1 MEIPILNT
9 IGILLG
15 LAVVVLLVFRRFK
28 LPTIIGF
35 LITGIIVGPSGLGMV
50 AQSHDIEV
58 MAELGIILLL
68 FIIGMEFSLKSLMS
82 IKKAV
87 LLGGSIQ
94 VGLTILIPA
103 IVFFLMGFK
112 LEEAVFIGFLM
123 ALSSTA
129 IVLKSLQD
137 RGEISTPHG
146 KIALAILIFQDIIV
160 VPMMLL
166 TPLIAG
172 ESDNIWLSLGI
183 LLLKAIGVI
192 AIVIIGARY
201 LVPRLFYEVAK
212 TKSKELFL
220 LTVVTICILTAML
233 TSYVGLSLA
242 LGAFMAGLVISES
255 EYSHQAVG
263 IVLPF
268 REIFSSIFFISI
280 GMLLD
285 IVFTWNHLIP
295 ILGFTV
301 VILFLKAVIATTAGI
316 VLKYPPRTAFHAG
329 ILLFQVGEFA
339 FILSIV
345 GLQYN
350 LLSQDIYQYFLA
362 ISILSMAATPI
373 IIPRIDSIVIK
384 LLNLNIARPI
394 NNLSNRITPDNIEE
408 GEAKEDHLVII
419 GYGINGKNVAR
430 AARFAN
436 VPYIIIEI
444 NADTVKEER
453 ARGESII
460 YGDAIHDIILEHAY
474 IHKARVVVVAI
485 SDPDATK
492 KIIANIRAVSQTIH
506 IIIRTRFVKDIEE
519 NISLGADEVIP
530 EEFETSIQIFS
541 RVLKRYFVTLDDIES
556 LVKEIRNSNYEFL
569 RPDHELKSIRNSVF
583 SGFNVSAIRIE
594 NSNNSIVGKSLSD
607 SNIRARFGVNLIA
620 LHRGN
625 EILEDLN
632 PSTNI
637 QNDDI
642 AYVVGPAEKITEFA
656 REVCISLKN

>member
-15 LAVVVLLVFRRFK
+15 LAVVVLLIFRRFK

-35 LITGIIVGPSGLGMV
+35 LITGILVGPSGLGLV

-68 FIIGMEFSLKSLMS
+68 FIIGMEFSLKSLIS

-103 IVFFLMGFK
+103 IVFFLLGFR

-172 ESDNIWLSLGI
+172 ESDNIWLSLGV
-183 LLLKAIGVI
+183 LALKAIGVI

-201 LVPRLFYEVAK
+201 LVPRLLYEVAK

-220 LTVVTICILTAML
+220 LTVITICIMTAML

-285 IVFTWNHLIP
+285 IGFTWNHLIP
-295 ILGFTV
+295 ILGFTA
-301 VILFLKAVIATTAGI
+301 VILFLKGSIATIAGI
-316 VLKYPPRTAFHAG
+316 MLKYPPRTAFHAG

-345 GLQYN
+345 GLEYD
-350 LLSQDIYQYFLA
+350 LISGDIYQYFLA

-373 IIPRIDSIVIK
+373 IIPRIDQIVIK
-384 LLNLNIARPI
+384 LLNLQIARPI
-394 NNLSNRITPDNIEE
+394 NHLSNRITPDNIAE

-436 VPYIIIEI
+436 VPYIIVEL

-453 ARGESII
+453 AKGESII
-460 YGDAIHDIILEHAY
+460 FGDAIHDIILEHAY

-485 SDPDATK
+485 SDPEATK
-492 KIIANIRAVSQTIH
+492 KIISNIRSVSQTIH

-519 NISLGADEVIP
+519 NILLGADEVIP

-541 RVLKRYFVTLDDIES
+541 RVLRRYFVTLDDIQA
-556 LVKEIRNSNYEFL
+556 LVTEIRESNYEFL

-594 NSNNSIVGKSLSD
+594 NSNNSIVGKPLSE
-607 SNIRARFGVNLIA
+607 SNIRARFGVNIIA
-620 LHRGN
+620 LHRGK

-632 PSTNI
+632 PSTSI

-642 AYVVGPAEKITEFA
+642 AYVVGPTEKISEFA